1 MLSTPIRLRPGSRVA
16 KRRENPRVRLRAGVA
31 NQGPL
36 AVGKL
41 SQLALHAGA
50 QAVLVEFSGAFRD
63 PEGDGLIGA
72 AGVGASEPVEA
83 AVFPARRQED
93 GINTG
98 AAIRNPEAE
107 ATTVVCRLMKNGR
120 SLDAARIDLE
130 PNGQTARF
138 IDEPDLFGEW
148 FEETG
153 TSDFTGSVHCST
165 PRDEPSPESPWK
177 WTRRIGSSPPS
188 RWSNL
193 HPPGDARRS
202 PAPQSCSGKGFPTPT
217 PAFPTSTSPRRDRP
231 PDILSTPMSRR
242 LGVSFLL
249 LLTSLTASGQSHAD
263 EDWIQLF
270 NGKNLDGWIP
280 KIRGHET
287 GDNFGNTFRVKD
299 GVMQVGY
306 EAYEGP
312 FNARFGHIFYERP
325 FSHYRLVV
333 EYRFIGDQ
341 IQGGP
346 SWAFRNS
353 GIMLHSQPPES
364 MRRDQTFPICIEVQL
379 LGGDGERE
387 RATMNLC
394 TPGTH
399 VVFNGRLVTD
409 HCTDSKSK
417 TYHGDQWVRA
427 EVMVLGSSVV
437 RHVAEG
443 EVVLE
448 YEMPQVGGGVVEGHD
463 PAFKRDGEL
472 LESGYISLQSESHP
486 VEFRKVELLNLAG
499 CMDPEASNY
508 KSYYVKSEPE
518 TCR

>member
-1 MLSTPIRLRPGSRVA
+1 
-16 KRRENPRVRLRAGVA
+16 
-31 NQGPL
+31 
-36 AVGKL
+36 
-41 SQLALHAGA
+41 
-50 QAVLVEFSGAFRD
+50 
-63 PEGDGLIGA
+63 
-72 AGVGASEPVEA
+72 
-83 AVFPARRQED
+83 
-93 GINTG
+93 
-98 AAIRNPEAE
+98 
-107 ATTVVCRLMKNGR
+107 
-120 SLDAARIDLE
+120 
-130 PNGQTARF
+130 
-138 IDEPDLFGEW
+138 
-148 FEETG
+148 
-153 TSDFTGSVHCST
+153 
-165 PRDEPSPESPWK
+165 
-177 WTRRIGSSPPS
+177 
-188 RWSNL
+188 
-193 HPPGDARRS
+193 
-202 PAPQSCSGKGFPTPT
+202 
-217 PAFPTSTSPRRDRP
+217 
-231 PDILSTPMSRR
+231 
-242 LGVSFLL
+242 
-249 LLTSLTASGQSHAD
+249 
-263 EDWIQLF
+263 
-270 NGKNLDGWIP
+270 
-280 KIRGHET
+280 
-287 GDNFGNTFRVKD
+287 
-299 GVMQVGY
+299 MQVGY

-312 FNARFGHIFYERP
+312 FDARFGHIFYERP

-387 RATMNLC
+387 RTTMNLC

-437 RHVAEG
+437 RHIAEG

-448 YEMPQVGGGVVEGHD
+448 YEMPQVGGGAVEGHD

-499 CMDPEASNY
+499 CMDPEGVELQELLRQVGAGSLSISRGDLPVAPSSPVVHEPKNRLYLASFTSN
-508 KSYYVKSEPE
+508 VM
-518 TCR
+518 